1 MAKTGDHDHSP
12 YPFWFAPSA
21 RRRDVS
27 TPGRAVFI
35 DLDYLNA
42 GVPIRDPRFLPTNLA
57 RNWHGLRAEVQKLP
71 LTCDFDA
78 HVR

>member
-1 MAKTGDHDHSP
+1 
-12 YPFWFAPSA
+12 
-21 RRRDVS
+21 
-27 TPGRAVFI
+27 VFI
-35 DLDYLNA
+35 DPDYVNA